1 MAEAAVGAVVGASI
15 RILLQNLL
23 SVSSEISLVRA
34 FNKDL
39 ENLKDSFLMIQDF
52 LDDAEKQQITNRAV
66 NRWLKK
72 LESLAF
78 EADNVL
84 DELNYHLLSKKIETQ
99 NTMKKK
105 VQSFFSHSN
114 PIALRR
120 KMAHKIRD
128 INKKLELINQE
139 ASSFGLQIRLAGAQD
154 SGVGSGAPASPGT
167 DSFTVDP
174 IVLGR
179 EYDVSRIVEML
190 TTNPNEQVFKIVP
203 IFGMGGL
210 GKTTLARLVFGDEQI
225 KTHFEHCIWV
235 HVSRNFNVLMIFKN
249 ILASLTTENVELGNR
264 EVLLKKLQKDLGAKR
279 YLLVLD
285 DVWNEETERWDD
297 FVNSLVGI
305 SSVRGNGIIVTT
317 RSERVASIVK
327 TLPIYEL
334 KSLSEDNC
342 WSIIKAKAFRTG
354 DVPLE
359 FEKMGKIL
367 QKDVKSWL
375 SDFGGDG
382 NTILKILKLSFDHLS
397 SPSLKKCFAYCS
409 IFPKGVYI
417 EREELIELWMAE
429 GFLLTDQ
436 KMDTETVGNKFLGIL
451 LENSLLQV
459 VERDLYGNI
468 TYCNMHDLV
477 HDLACSVLDS
487 KSICLNNNI
496 LDDIYQVRYIC
507 REYIRDESYPIPKEQ
522 ARCLRTLFFV
532 GKVSDIIFSELKCLH
547 VLILMGRDVKELPS
561 MIRELIHLRYLD
573 ISYTRIEC
581 LPDSIGELYHL
592 QTIRAVTDDKSE
604 YYLLISL
611 ETLPYFK
618 VGHEKGYGIVE
629 LGSMKNLKGKLEIHG
644 LENVHDKEDAM
655 SAYLFQKRNV
665 FKLKFVWDESREGET
680 NDEDVLEG
688 LQPHPNLKSLEIYGF
703 KGKRFPLWIL
713 KMVVR
718 DDLEGRWLGLNN
730 LMEIKLTS
738 CKECEDIPML
748 GHLPLLK
755 YLYLCRLTNVRSIG
769 SSFYGIESC
778 STPSSS
784 NIGVRKKDTVI
795 VFQALERL
803 ELSDMPNLT
812 QWVEVELP
820 IAAKTQ
826 VYQVMVFPCLDYVKI
841 DNCRLLT
848 SAPSHFPC
856 LKELEIAEMDSGI
869 PLANICG
876 IKLISLTKLKI
887 DRLDGLA
894 SLPDGLFK
902 NNQNL
907 SYLEIRDCPNLTR
920 LVRASE
926 VQKLL
931 FKNC

>member
-1 MAEAAVGAVVGASI
+1 MGENIAKRCQGLPLAAKVVGGLLRGKSKDEWHSI
-15 RILLQNLL
+15 
-23 SVSSEISLVRA
+23 
-34 FNKDL
+34 
-39 ENLKDSFLMIQDF
+39 
-52 LDDAEKQQITNRAV
+52 
-66 NRWLKK
+66 
-72 LESLAF
+72 
-78 EADNVL
+78 
-84 DELNYHLLSKKIETQ
+84 
-99 NTMKKK
+99 
-105 VQSFFSHSN
+105 
-114 PIALRR
+114 
-120 KMAHKIRD
+120 
-128 INKKLELINQE
+128 
-139 ASSFGLQIRLAGAQD
+139 
-154 SGVGSGAPASPGT
+154 
-167 DSFTVDP
+167 
-174 IVLGR
+174 
-179 EYDVSRIVEML
+179 
-190 TTNPNEQVFKIVP
+190 EQ
-203 IFGMGGL
+203 
-210 GKTTLARLVFGDEQI
+210 
-225 KTHFEHCIWV
+225 
-235 HVSRNFNVLMIFKN
+235 
-249 ILASLTTENVELGNR
+249 
-264 EVLLKKLQKDLGAKR
+264 
-279 YLLVLD
+279 
-285 DVWNEETERWDD
+285 
-297 FVNSLVGI
+297 
-305 SSVRGNGIIVTT
+305 
-317 RSERVASIVK
+317 
-327 TLPIYEL
+327 
-334 KSLSEDNC
+334 
-342 WSIIKAKAFRTG
+342 
-354 DVPLE
+354 
-359 FEKMGKIL
+359 
-367 QKDVKSWL
+367 SWL

-604 YYLLISL
+604 YYLRLPMTLKYLISLKHLHIPEIQFPPEMGRLISL

-644 LENVHDKEDAM
+644 LENAHDKEDAM

-876 IKLISLTKLKI
+876 IKLISLAKLKI

-920 LVRASE
+920 LVPCFRGAKASLQELLISNCSSLGELPDDLHSLNSLKKLSIFLCPNLKSIPYPSVRRSQGFASLRHIEIGGCEGLTDLPCEMMDSCAPPIEQLSLFGLTSLTNLPTVIGRLHKLPHLTSLSIFNVPKCANFVKEIGSLNNLKELCIGYSSDFWKYGSFKETIDGIIGGLQSLRRLSLYGIEYWDTIPDKLQNLNSLLLLALYGFGIKALPEWLGNLSSLE
-926 VQKLL
+926 VLYLYSCEKLRHL
-931 FKNC
+931 PSKEAMRRLTKLTELHMIDCPMLKQRCIGQENEEDSEWSKISRIPQVYM